1 MNTQMDQPL
10 GKLKIIKLE
19 TISVYDKK
27 TGECLAKYL
36 PYEDDFALSY
46 EDSAESVIVINK

>member
-10 GKLKIIKLE
+10 GKLKIIKIE

-27 TGECLAKYL
+27 TGECLAKYI

-46 EDSAESVIVINK
+46 EDFAVSVIVINK